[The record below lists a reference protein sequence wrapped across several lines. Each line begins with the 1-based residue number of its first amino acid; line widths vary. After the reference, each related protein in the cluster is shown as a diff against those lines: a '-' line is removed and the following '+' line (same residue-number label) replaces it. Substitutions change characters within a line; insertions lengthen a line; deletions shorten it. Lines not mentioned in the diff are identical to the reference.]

1 MASDTAEETTGG
13 EGRGITAG
21 AEPDGTWSAINAAV
35 ITLFVLLTVLGIVLS
50 LGLLDSIVEVGQN
63 GSQKTVTVPGYVYL
77 YAGLGSLGYV
87 FTKLMVEFDR
97 YDEWSDAEAL
107 ASMLM
112 RVPAAL
118 ILAAGVF
125 LLLGGAGGSSGTSG
139 GGTGPGSAQF
149 VAGVAFLVGLYV
161 NVALK
166 SLGSLADRI
175 LGRPP
180 RDSESGS
187 GSRSESNRG

>member
-1 MASDTAEETTGG
+1 MASDTVEEATGG
-13 EGRGITAG
+13 EGRGITAET
-21 AEPDGTWSAINAAV
+21 EPEGTWSAINAAV
-35 ITLFVLLTVLGIVLS
+35 ITLFVLLTVLGIMLS
-50 LGLLDSIVEVGQN
+50 LGFIESIVEVGQN
-63 GSQKTVTVPGYVYL
+63 GSPKTVTVPGYVYL

-125 LLLGGAGGSSGTSG
+125 LLLGGAPGSGGTNGGSGT
-139 GGTGPGSAQF
+139 GSAQF

-175 LGRPP
+175 LGRSP
-180 RDSESGS
+180 RGSDSESGTN
-187 GSRSESNRG
+187 SESSRR

>member
-1 MASDTAEETTGG
+1 MASDTVEDTTGG
-13 EGRGITAG
+13 TGREVTAG
-21 AEPDGTWSAINAAV
+21 TEAESTWSAVNAVV
-35 ITLFVLLTVLGIVLS
+35 ITLFVLLTVLGLLLS
-50 LGLLDSIVEVGQN
+50 LGFVESIVEVGQD
-63 GSQKTVTVPGYVYL
+63 GSPKTVTVPAYVYL

-97 YDEWSDAEAL
+97 YDEWSDVEAL

-125 LLLGGAGGSSGTSG
+125 LLLGGAGASGGTNGGASGTGSG
-139 GGTGPGSAQF
+139 QF

-175 LGRPP
+175 LGRSP
-180 RDSESGS
+180 RGSE
-187 GSRSESNRG
+187 SESNGG